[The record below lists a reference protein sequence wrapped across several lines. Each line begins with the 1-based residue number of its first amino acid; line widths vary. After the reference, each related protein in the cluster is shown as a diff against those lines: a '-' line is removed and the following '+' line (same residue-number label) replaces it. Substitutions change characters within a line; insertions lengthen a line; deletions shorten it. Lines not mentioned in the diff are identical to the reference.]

1 MTNPTA
7 NEPKGWRKFV
17 ARLLSL
23 SQYLTGQEPSLE
35 DRNDAIFHEVFP
47 EIAGSVDEK
56 RVLSRHRVCIPAVV
70 TYGIAAAAEKTEVT
84 NLNERGLFV
93 YCNTLLAHGTMIHV
107 EMVLPAEL
115 SVYGTR
121 RVRYH
126 ATVLRV
132 EPQPS
137 GQRFGIAAAIKNCE
151 NLPLDTKNTNAFA
164 ANV

>member
-1 MTNPTA
+1 MTNGTA
-7 NEPKGWRKFV
+7 REPKGWNKFV

-23 SQYLTGQEPSLE
+23 SQYLTGQEPSVE
-35 DRNDAIFHEVFP
+35 DKNDAIFQEVFP
-47 EIAGSVDEK
+47 EIAGSADEK

-70 TYGIAAAAEKTEVT
+70 TYGMAAAGEKTEVT

-93 YCNTLLAHGTMIHV
+93 YCSTLLAHGSMIQL

-115 SVYGTR
+115 SAYGKR

-126 ATVLRV
+126 ATVVRV

-137 GQRFGIAAAIKNCE
+137 GERFGIAAAIKNCE
-151 NLPLDTKNTNAFA
+151 NLPLDAKNNNAFA
-164 ANV
+164 AKV

>member
-1 MTNPTA
+1 MTNGTA
-7 NEPKGWRKFV
+7 REPKGWKKFV

-23 SQYLTGQEPSLE
+23 SQYLTGQEPSVE
-35 DRNDAIFHEVFP
+35 DKNDAIFQEVFP
-47 EIAGSVDEK
+47 EIAGSADEK

-70 TYGIAAAAEKTEVT
+70 TYGMAAAGEKTEVT

-93 YCNTLLAHGTMIHV
+93 YCSTSLAHGSMIQV

-115 SVYGTR
+115 SAYGKR

-126 ATVLRV
+126 ATVVRV

-137 GQRFGIAAAIKNCE
+137 GERFGIAAAIKNCE
-151 NLPLDTKNTNAFA
+151 NLPLDAKNNNAFA
-164 ANV
+164 AKV

>member
-1 MTNPTA
+1 MTNATA
-7 NEPKGWRKFV
+7 NEPKGWKKFV

-23 SQYLTGQEPSLE
+23 SQYLTGQEPSVE
-35 DRNDAIFHEVFP
+35 DANDAIFQEVFP
-47 EIAGSVDEK
+47 EIAGSTDEK

-70 TYGIAAAAEKTEVT
+70 TYGIAAAGEKTEVT

-93 YCNTLLAHGTMIHV
+93 YCSTSLAHGTMIQV

-115 SVYGTR
+115 SVYGKR

-126 ATVLRV
+126 ATVVRV

-151 NLPLDTKNTNAFA
+151 NLPLDTKNNNAFA
-164 ANV
+164 AKV